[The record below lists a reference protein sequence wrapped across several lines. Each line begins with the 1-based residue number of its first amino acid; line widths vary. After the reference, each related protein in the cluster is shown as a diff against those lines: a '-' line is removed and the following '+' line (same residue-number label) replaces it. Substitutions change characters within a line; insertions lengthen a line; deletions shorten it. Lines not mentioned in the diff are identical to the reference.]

1 MNKKISPLHMKTGHK
16 KVPVYELVPS
26 KSQMRKTLA
35 DKKKSFAQLE
45 ELPIM
50 GLYLEAVKPML

>member
-1 MNKKISPLHMKTGHK
+1 MKTGHK